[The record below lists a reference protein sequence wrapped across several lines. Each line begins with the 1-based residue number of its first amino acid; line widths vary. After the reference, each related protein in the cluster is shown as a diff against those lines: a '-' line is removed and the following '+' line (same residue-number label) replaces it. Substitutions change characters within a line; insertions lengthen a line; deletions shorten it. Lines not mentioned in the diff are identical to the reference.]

1 MITSKLIVSGWSLGW
16 NVEPSLQVSNGIRA
30 SNRIRPLTGRG
41 ARLLIPLRAAQ
52 APLRFL
58 TLIFFL
64 FILNVI
70 GGTVWAQE
78 AIEPA
83 PETDTD
89 ASYRLGPGDN
99 IQVSVHNQDDLSGSY
114 LLDGSG
120 RFSMPLIGT
129 VEANGLTRTDLETL
143 LVSRLKPD
151 YLVNPRVAVVVS
163 DYRPYYIIG
172 EVGRTGAFSFVQ
184 GMTYLTAIAIA
195 GGYSY
200 RAKKGVVF
208 VIQGDD
214 PDREEVKLD
223 VDLKVQPGDI
233 IRVAERRF

>member
-1 MITSKLIVSGWSLGW
+1 M
-16 NVEPSLQVSNGIRA
+16 
-30 SNRIRPLTGRG
+30 
-41 ARLLIPLRAAQ
+41 IPLRVAG

-58 TLIFFL
+58 TLIIFL

-70 GGTVWAQE
+70 GDAVWAQD

-83 PETDTD
+83 PETD

-99 IQVSVHNQDDLSGSY
+99 IQISVHNQADLSGSY

-163 DYRPYYIIG
+163 NYRPYYIIG
-172 EVGRTGAFSFVQ
+172 EVGKTGAFSFVQ

-214 PDREEVKLD
+214 PDREEIKLD